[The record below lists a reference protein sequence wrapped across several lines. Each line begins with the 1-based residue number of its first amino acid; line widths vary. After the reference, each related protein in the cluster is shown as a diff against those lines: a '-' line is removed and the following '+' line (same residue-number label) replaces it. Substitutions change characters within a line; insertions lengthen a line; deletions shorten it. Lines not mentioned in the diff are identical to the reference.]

1 MKRVLA
7 IILSLVMITSMTA
20 ISASASDMLVEIT
33 GKRTD
38 SQVAF
43 SVNIQNESATEQN
56 AVVFLTSFENDGTF
70 KNAEKFVVPVAANA
84 EVYNT
89 YVADISSQENV
100 KILVWDDSLL
110 PEAALTVEEC
120 EYVETLTG
128 DKIDVTAFDVWATN
142 IEDAANP
149 ASNAVDGSLST
160 KWGVTEADESL
171 NLYLGGDHILT
182 GVSLAFASG
191 SSSEYIFSISASED
205 GENFTYIA
213 GEVTSSK
220 TNALQTVNVAEIRA
234 KYVKVTLLG
243 AKSGSITGISEVE
256 VYGYKDN
263 SGEMLMTKAEMEAD
277 WHINAI
283 DELTYTNYTPA
294 LGGQLYA
301 ETGINGVFLYDNVS
315 RDGTDGAGGV
325 MAQKELT
332 IPADRGDYEITFDLE
347 VASSIAGSETS
358 ASYSGISLTDGPI
371 TGAADLDNYSAI
383 QIRLD
388 NAGSG
393 KLAIKRIVSN
403 YFNEQAPIALFENTF
418 NKDEKL
424 SFSLLVSPLDRS
436 CLITVSDSV
445 VTEKQL
451 IYFNYTD
458 AELTRSSSWTYLE
471 ANTLSFNTGVGAKTQ
486 MTVNNINLRD
496 VGRIAGNV
504 PGAEPA
510 NGIVRLE
517 ATRLSSYPTSSG
529 DYYGRYIYHN
539 GADNTLAVAADKN
552 PAITR
557 FVERRGLIGT
567 GVSLEAVTMPGYFV
581 VAEMGDAFY
590 LKKLENTGDFYARA
604 TFYKE
609 EADNVGYYTGSTYTY
624 RTYLKSYNSGKTAM
638 ENKYLYDTT
647 SDYKTG
653 TLKPWKM
660 WGQAQATFYLRSE
673 VTAHASDNFYGNSIS
688 SQWWT
693 NYPWKANNPTND
705 SYNFTALISK
715 NNVIVENGELF
726 LKATKIGSGDWQ
738 KDLSGETGK
747 YYSGDFGKTGWYKWA
762 GYVGVVSIQDKVYN
776 RQCYLEGS
784 FKQPNSP
791 VGYWNAFWLTGRDS
805 WPPEIDIFETLSKT
819 YGHNAWHTAIHGEGD
834 TNNLFGKQTSS
845 INVATGYHTFALDWG
860 YDYVKFY
867 VDGNLFQ
874 RGHNHA
880 TINFQKNMRL
890 ILNTGVGGWETE
902 PDDTMVWNDGLRCR
916 YIRSF
921 QY

>member
-1 MKRVLA
+1 MKKVLA
-7 IILSLVMITSMTA
+7 TILCLVMITSMLT
-20 ISASASDMLVEIT
+20 ISASANDLLVDIT
-33 GKRTD
+33 GRRTD
-38 SQVAF
+38 DQVAF
-43 SVNIQNESATEQN
+43 SVNIQNNGSSEEDAY
-56 AVVFLTSFENDGTF
+56 VYLTSFEANGTF
-70 KNAEKFVVPVAANA
+70 KTVEKYVVAVAARSA
-84 EVYNT
+84 VYNT

-100 KILVWDDSLL
+100 KIFVWNKSLL
-110 PEAALTVEEC
+110 PTAEMTVDEC
-120 EYVETLTG
+120 EYVESLTG
-128 DKIDVTAFDVWATN
+128 DKILVTGEDVWATN
-142 IEDAANP
+142 VEDAANP
-149 ASNAVDGSLST
+149 AQNAVDGNLNT
-160 KWGVTEADESL
+160 KWGVTSANESL
-171 NLYLGGDHILT
+171 NLYLGGDYILS
-182 GVSLAFASG
+182 GVGVAFASG
-191 SSSEYIFSISASED
+191 NQSEYKFSLSASED
-205 GENFTYIA
+205 GENYTEIA
-213 GEVTSSK
+213 GETVSKK
-220 TNALQTVNVAEIRA
+220 TNSIQTIAANEVRA
-234 KYVKVTLLG
+234 KYVRVTLLG
-243 AKSGSITGISEVE
+243 TNSGSITGISEVE

-263 SGEMLMTKAEMEAD
+263 SGEMLMTKAEMDDD

-301 ETGINGVFLYDNVS
+301 ETGSNGVHLYDNVT

-332 IPADRGDYEITFDLE
+332 LPADKGDYEITFELE
-347 VASSIAGSETS
+347 VPSTIAGSETGT
-358 ASYSGISLTDGPI
+358 SYSGISLTDGVI
-371 TGAADLDNYSAI
+371 TGAADLDHYSAL
-383 QIRLD
+383 QLRFD

-393 KLAIKRIVSN
+393 KIAIKRIMSN
-403 YFNEQAPIALFENTF
+403 YFNEQGPVALFENTF
-418 NKDEKL
+418 NKDDKL
-424 SFSLLVSPLDRS
+424 KFSLLVSPENRT
-436 CLITVSDSV
+436 CYVTVSDSN
-445 VTEKQL
+445 VTETQL
-451 IYFNYTD
+451 VYFNYAD
-458 AELTRSSSWTYLE
+458 AELTRNSSWTWLE

-486 MTVNNINLRD
+486 MTVTNINLRD
-496 VGRIAGNV
+496 VGRTPASLGGI
-504 PGAEPA
+504 EPV

-529 DYYGRYIYHN
+529 DYYGRYVYHN
-539 GADNTLAVAADKN
+539 GADGVISVRADRN

-567 GVSLEAVTMPGYFV
+567 GVSFEAVTMPGYFI

-590 LKKLENTGDFYARA
+590 LKKLENNGSFYARA

-609 EADNVGYYTGSTYTY
+609 DAENVGYYTGNTYTY

-638 ENKYLYDTT
+638 EDKYLYDTT

-653 TLKPWKM
+653 DAKPWKM
-660 WGQAQATFYLRSE
+660 WAKANATFYLRSE

-747 YYSGDFGKTGWYKWA
+747 YYSGDFGKNGWYKWA
-762 GYVGVVSIQDKVYN
+762 GYVGVVSIQNKVYN

-784 FKQPNSP
+784 FKQPDSP
-791 VGYWNAFWLTGRDS
+791 IGYWNAFWLTGRDS

-902 PDDTMVWNDGLRCR
+902 PDDTMVWNDGLRCK